1 MHARFVIALNAT
13 EDVQSRLN
21 SCRAIVSAEA
31 VTFAKPGFDVLV
43 HGEAVQPLGADG
55 LLMGTLF
62 KRGCAR
68 PLKLDQNE
76 QAAAVASGGDTLV
89 RQYWGAYVA
98 VIADRDC
105 STIHVVRAPLGDLPC
120 YWTRVGATLVFAT
133 DVALLRAAGA
143 DALSIDPP
151 ALVRQLAAENLRR
164 PETCL
169 KQVREVP
176 GGTRMSVDQS
186 GIRTIQLWSPWT
198 FTQADRQLRDPAES
212 ERRVRDAAL
221 HCVRARSAQFGPVLL
236 KLSGGLDSSI
246 VAACLH
252 AAGADFIALN
262 LVTRDPSGD
271 ERDHARA
278 VAGPLGVQLIES
290 IREAAEVNLERSAAA
305 RLPRPTAYGMAQ
317 ESARLAAAAAVR
329 AGSVVLFDGGG
340 GDNLFCSIQSARPV
354 ADCLLSPDSDGRF
367 WTCARTIAQLA
378 QASIT
383 RVAWRAFF
391 ISRRR
396 SPSYSWPLDL
406 RFLSNQ
412 ARAQLR
418 EAPDHPWLAAPT
430 GTLPGKAAHVAL
442 IAGAQS
448 VVEGFDAEALLPSC
462 SPLIAQPVVEACL
475 TVPSWQWFDRGY
487 NRAIARDAFAGLL
500 PECTVRRRS
509 KGAPDCFIAE
519 IYESNRALIRTMLMD
534 GVLRRLELLD
544 VAALLTTLGNEGPVE
559 GHDYLRIMQLVDAE
573 AWARAWS

>member
-1 MHARFVIALNAT
+1 MSARFVIALNAT
-13 EDVQSRLN
+13 EDVRSRLN
-21 SCRAIVSAEA
+21 SCRAIVSADA
-31 VTFAKPGFDVLV
+31 VTFAKPGFDALV
-43 HGEAVQPLGADG
+43 DAEAVQPLGADG
-55 LLMGTLF
+55 LLIGALF

-68 PLKLDQNE
+68 PLLLDQSE
-76 QAAAVASGGDTLV
+76 QAAAVASGGETLI

-105 STIHVVRAPLGDLPC
+105 STIHLVRAPLGDLPC
-120 YWTRVGATLVFAT
+120 YWTRVGETLIFAT

-151 ALVRQLAAENLRR
+151 ALLRQLAAENLRR

-169 KQVREVP
+169 EQVREVP
-176 GGTRMSVDQS
+176 GGTRMSVGKS
-186 GIRTIQLWSPWT
+186 GSRAIQLWSPWS
-198 FTQADRQLRDPAES
+198 FAQADRQLRDPAES

-221 HCVRARSAQFGPVLL
+221 HCVQARAAQFGPVLL

-252 AAGADFIALN
+252 AAGADFTALN

-278 VAGPLGVQLIES
+278 VAGALGIRLIES
-290 IREAAEVNLERSAAA
+290 VREAAEVDLEHSAAA
-305 RLPRPTAYGMAQ
+305 RLPRPTACGFAQ
-317 ESARLAAAAAVR
+317 ESARLAAAAAELTDSR
-329 AGSVVLFDGGG
+329 ALFDGGG

-354 ADCLLSPDSDGRF
+354 ADCLLSPDSDGQF
-367 WTCARTIAQLA
+367 WACARTIAELA
-378 QASIT
+378 QASIA
-383 RVAWRAFF
+383 RVAWRAFLL
-391 ISRRR
+391 SRRR

-406 RFLSNQ
+406 RFLSSQ
-412 ARAQLR
+412 ARAQVRAAL
-418 EAPDHPWLAAPT
+418 DHPWLAAPT

-442 IAGAQS
+442 IAGTQS

-475 TVPSWQWFDRGY
+475 AVPSWQWFEDGD
-487 NRAIARDAFAGLL
+487 NRAIARRAFARLL
-500 PECTVRRRS
+500 PERTVRRRS

-519 IYESNRALIRTMLMD
+519 IYESNRAVIRTMLMD
-534 GVLRRLELLD
+534 GALRRLGLLD
-544 VAALLTTLGNEGPVE
+544 TAALSMTLGNEAPVE